1 MKTLGRNLRSNQGF
15 PPTSQACRNLENSCH
30 ESKGTLMRKQKPKS
44 CVTGLLVSALCWGR
58 RGNREGLKA
67 TAKQGAPRT
76 SMSASNSLQVCNF
89 VIITKL
95 LLHPPAPSFPL
106 FGKLS
111 ELRFFIHK
119 LMNDL
124 SLFFVKSQMSWF
136 QLG

>member
-1 MKTLGRNLRSNQGF
+1 MKALGRNLRSNQGF

-67 TAKQGAPRT
+67 TAEQGAPRT

-95 LLHPPAPSFPL
+95 LLHPPPQVFPSL
-106 FGKLS
+106 G
-111 ELRFFIHK
+111 
-119 LMNDL
+119 N
-124 SLFFVKSQMSWF
+124 F
-136 QLG
+136 QNSDFSFTN